1 MLRYYM
7 TADTRDWIITESQRM
22 IAARAAARA
31 AQRNRSQALAPAQ
44 DRLDRSDE
52 RWGADRT
59 ERRLHAHR

>member
-1 MLRYYM
+1 MLRYYT

-31 AQRNRSQALAPAQ
+31 ARGNRSQGLAPAQ
-44 DRLDRSDE
+44 ERRDGSGE